1 VVHVIDDDD
10 AARQSLTFLLGT
22 ARFASRAYES
32 AKAFLDAIPSVEGGC
47 IITDVRMPDID
58 GIELLRRLKNLK
70 ISWPVIVITGHA
82 DVPLAVQAM
91 RQGAVDFIEKPYDS
105 EVLLGAVRAALTSH
119 EKDAARHSEMAEI
132 REKIAGLSPRERQ
145 VLDGLVAGHPNKII
159 AHDLGISDRTVEI
172 YRANVMTKM
181 QAKSLSHLVRMA
193 LLTSDGSVGP
203 GPKD

>member
-1 VVHVIDDDD
+1 MANDPMVHVIDDDD

-22 ARFASRAYES
+22 ARFGSREYVS
-32 AKAFLDAIPSVEGGC
+32 AKAFLDVIPSVEGGC

-70 ISWPVIVITGHA
+70 VGWPVIVITGHA

-105 EVLLGAVRAALTSH
+105 EVLLGAVRAALSSH
-119 EKDAARHSEMAEI
+119 EKDAARHSETAEI
-132 REKIAGLSPRERQ
+132 RERMAALSPRERQ
-145 VLDGLVAGHPNKII
+145 VLDGLVAGQPNKII

-181 QAKSLSHLVRMA
+181 QATSLSHLVRMA
-193 LLTSDGSVGP
+193 LLTTL
-203 GPKD
+203 